1 MLNLGGN
8 IEYFILCYKGVMKSG
23 IFLKGEIFY

>member
-8 IEYFILCYKGVMKSG
+8 IEYFILCYKGVKGG